1 MLQGQGQI
9 SSTSAFRWF
18 NMMGE
23 VNHQMTQIGKHKMV
37 LLVSRKSATGAS
49 HRWRIARLHRTVHL
63 LPVGSLQMPC
73 LESLELRGHSGRWC
87 RRRVVGA
94 VVPNCSSLSVEVE
107 ELLAELPDVLILFG
121 SQVRSTSRQLPLII
135 FVPWFP
141 EAIDGTH
148 SSDQSRRIHFQDQMT
163 SFLSL

>member
-1 MLQGQGQI
+1 M
-9 SSTSAFRWF
+9 
-18 NMMGE
+18 
-23 VNHQMTQIGKHKMV
+23 
-37 LLVSRKSATGAS
+37 
-49 HRWRIARLHRTVHL
+49 
-63 LPVGSLQMPC
+63 
-73 LESLELRGHSGRWC
+73 
-87 RRRVVGA
+87 VGA

-107 ELLAELPDVLILFG
+107 ELFAELPDVLILFG